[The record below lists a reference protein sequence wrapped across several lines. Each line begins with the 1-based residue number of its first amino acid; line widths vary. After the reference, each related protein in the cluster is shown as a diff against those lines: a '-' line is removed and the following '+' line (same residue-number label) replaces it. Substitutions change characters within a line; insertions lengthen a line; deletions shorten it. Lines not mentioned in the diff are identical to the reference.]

1 MIKMNSNRL
10 RISCDLDDT
19 INYWM
24 FPYIQKFGTPKNDFE
39 ITKNVRAK
47 LMKDKEFWMTLP
59 IKNRPNF
66 IPVQYTTARIIP
78 KQWIKQFIKENG
90 LPNVPVYQVRG
101 VSLSK
106 AKMLKGRVDLHIDDS
121 IKVFKDLNSKG
132 IPCLLID
139 SPYNREWG
147 PIGRVYSLDI
157 DEIIETYNLFMD
169 TVFYKFKQLL

>member
-106 AKMLKGRVDLHIDDS
+106 AKMLRGRVDLHIDDS

>member
-24 FPYIQKFGTPKNDFE
+24 DPYLERFGTPKNDFE
-39 ITKNVRAK
+39 ITKNVRTA
-47 LMKDKEFWMTLP
+47 LLKDKEFWLTLP

-66 IPVQYTTARIIP
+66 MPVQYTTARIIN
-78 KQWIKQFIKENG
+78 KSWIKQFIRNND
-90 LPNVPVYQVRG
+90 LPDVPVYQVRG

-106 AKMLKGRVDLHIDDS
+106 AKMLKGRVDVHIDDS

-139 SPYNREWG
+139 SPYNQEWG

-157 DEIIETYNLFMD
+157 EEIEDAYELFIS
-169 TVFYKFKQLL
+169 TVFNNFKSLL

>member
-39 ITKNVRAK
+39 ITKNVRVK

>member
-1 MIKMNSNRL
+1 
-10 RISCDLDDT
+10 
-19 INYWM
+19 M

-39 ITKNVRAK
+39 ITKNVRVK

-66 IPVQYTTARIIP
+66 IPAQYTTARIIP
-78 KQWIKQFIKENG
+78 KQWIKQFIRENG
-90 LPNVPVYQVRG
+90 LSNVPVYQVRG